1 MLVTTS
7 YKPSNELAI
16 KAQRIADQLG
26 GGKYVLRRQFSLPA
40 LRKRYTETEI
50 MLLTEREIR
59 YYTSTDD
66 SAIFFHPSTAAIRI
80 KRLIRG
86 EVDPLIAFAGISEGD
101 SVLDCTAGLASDS
114 IVFAYAVGATGSVV
128 ALESEP
134 TLVMLLQEGLSC
146 YESPIAEITEAMRRV
161 KVEHADH
168 YSYLQSLEAK
178 SIDYIYFDP
187 MFRTPVVDSSAISP
201 LREIANMQAIQLETI
216 TEAKRVARKKI
227 IMKELKDSTEFARLG
242 FATTYRSQT
251 NIAYGV
257 IEL

>member
-7 YKPSNELAI
+7 YKPSNELVN

-26 GGKYVLRRQFSLPA
+26 GRCVLRRQFSLPA

-50 MLLTEREIR
+50 MLLTDRELR
-59 YYTSTDD
+59 YYTSMDD

-86 EVDPLIAFAGISEGD
+86 EEDPLLSFAGISEGD

-114 IVFAYAVGATGSVV
+114 IVFAYAVGATGNVI
-128 ALESEP
+128 ALESEA
-134 TLVMLLQEGLSC
+134 TLVMLLRDGLSC
-146 YESPIAEITEAMRRV
+146 YESPVSEINEAMRRV
-161 KVEHADH
+161 HVEHADH
-168 YSYLQSLEAK
+168 YPYLQRMRDQSV
-178 SIDYIYFDP
+178 DYIYFDP
-187 MFRTPVVDSSAISP
+187 MFRSPVVESSAMSP
-201 LREIANMQAIQLETI
+201 LREIANMHAIHIETI
-216 TEAKRVARKKI
+216 IEAKRVARKKI